1 MHVLVAHDDPRFLA
15 PLATALRSVGHTVTA
30 CDNAMSAW
38 DDLNRN
44 SIQLLITQ
52 IKFPYPQPDGVDLAL
67 KARSIE
73 GDLRVVFIAPANFR
87 SHAAELGAYLT
98 CPITV
103 AQVVDVV
110 ADAAAN

>member
-1 MHVLVAHDDPRFLA
+1 
-15 PLATALRSVGHTVTA
+15 
-30 CDNAMSAW
+30 MSAW

-44 SIQLLITQ
+44 TIQLLITQ
-52 IKFPYPQPDGVDLAL
+52 IEFPYPQPDGVDLAL
-67 KARSIE
+67 KARRIE

-87 SHAAELGAYLT
+87 SHARGLGAFLT

-103 AQVVDVV
+103 AEVVDAV